1 MAGSINKVILI
12 GNLGKDPEIQ
22 HFENGGSIVRFPLA
36 TSETY
41 TNRNG
46 ERITNT
52 EWHNIRIGIKGLT
65 DVAHKYLKKGHK
77 VYVEGQIQTR
87 KWQDSSGIERY
98 KTEIV
103 VNEMTMLSPRAEV
116 VNYSENNLPQS

>member
-22 HFENGGSIVRFPLA
+22 HFENGGSVVRFPLA

-52 EWHNIRIGIKGLT
+52 EWHNIRIGVKGLT
-65 DVAHKYLKKGHK
+65 DVAHRYLKKGHK

-87 KWQDSSGIERY
+87 KWQDSAGIERQ

-116 VNYSENNLPQS
+116 VNYSDDNLPQS

>member
-22 HFENGGSIVRFPLA
+22 YFDNGGSVVRFPLA

-41 TNRNG
+41 TNRNN

-52 EWHNIRIGIKGLT
+52 EWHNIRIGIKGLA

-77 VYVEGQIQTR
+77 VYLEGQIQTR
-87 KWQDSSGIERY
+87 KWQDSAGIERY

-103 VNEMTMLSPRAEV
+103 VSEMTMLSPRAEV
-116 VNYSENNLPQS
+116 VNYSDNDLPQT